1 MGQTLFCGSA
11 NEAGAGEMGGE
22 IVWRL
27 RGFGENPVNV
37 SESIALCLLDWP
49 SDDEQ
54 SRNLSVD
61 RRAGRRISN
70 FPSIDPS

>member
-1 MGQTLFCGSA
+1 
-11 NEAGAGEMGGE
+11 MGGE

-61 RRAGRRISN
+61 RRAGRLGGEFRT
-70 FPSIDPS
+70 FLRSIQV